1 MKFGTG
7 SEADSGMERNMSDE
21 IQKTDEDTNKDGYE
35 KICYLC
41 HRPES
46 KVDKMITIPN
56 NITICSDCMQKT
68 FDQIGM
74 QGTPMFPG
82 MDIINLGSM
91 GMEAPDEFQEK
102 HKVKTKKK
110 KKKETPA
117 LDINRLPAPHVI
129 KGNLDE
135 YVMGQERAKKI
146 LAVGVYNHYKRVL
159 AEEQETDP
167 DVQIEKSNMLLL
179 GPTGSGK
186 TFMVKTLAHLLQ
198 VPLAITDA
206 TALTEAGYIGDDVE
220 SVISKLLANADNDV
234 ELAEKGIVY
243 IDEIDKIAK
252 KQNATTRDVSGESV
266 QQALLKLLEGADV
279 EVPVGATNKNAMV
292 PMTTVNTSHILFI
305 CGGAFPGLEDIIKKR
320 LTKQGTMGFGSD
332 LRDKYDDDK
341 NIFAKVETE
350 DIREYGLIPEFI
362 GRLPIVFSLEAMDE
376 DLLVKVLTEPRNA
389 IVKQYQKLFHMDE
402 VDLEFE
408 EEALRAVAK
417 KAAAK
422 KTGARALRSI
432 IEEFMMD
439 IMYEI
444 PKDEMIGKVV
454 ITKDY
459 IEGKGAPQIIM
470 RGTEQ

>member
-1 MKFGTG
+1 MSGKKNDKNS
-7 SEADSGMERNMSDE
+7 SESIETESVNR
-21 IQKTDEDTNKDGYE
+21 DGYE
-35 KICYLC
+35 RICYLC

-46 KVDKMITIPN
+46 KVEKMITIPN

-68 FDQIGM
+68 FDQIGSQQLPGM
-74 QGTPMFPG
+74 NGMPSFPG
-82 MDIINLGSM
+82 MEFINLGPMSM
-91 GMEAPDEFQEK
+91 EPQSEFQER
-102 HKVKTKKK
+102 HRVKS
-110 KKKETPA
+110 KKKEKKEKPV
-117 LDINRLPAPHVI
+117 LDIQKLPAPHVI

-135 YVMGQERAKKI
+135 YVMGQDHAKKV

-159 AEEQETDP
+159 AKSDEDGVE
-167 DVQIEKSNMLLL
+167 IEKSNMLMI

-186 TFMVKTLAHLLQ
+186 TFMVKTMARLLQ

-220 SVISKLLANADNDV
+220 SVISKLLASADNDV
-234 ELAEKGIVY
+234 ELAERGIVY

-252 KQNATTRDVSGESV
+252 KQNANNRDVSGESV
-266 QQALLKLLEGADV
+266 QQALLKLLEGADI

-292 PMTTVNTSHILFI
+292 PMTTVNTGHILFI

-320 LTKQGTMGFGSD
+320 LTKQGTMGFGSELKD
-332 LRDKYDDDK
+332 RYDRERD
-341 NIFAKVETE
+341 IFARTETE

-376 DLLVKVLTEPRNA
+376 DLLVDVLIKPKNA
-389 IVKQYQKLFHMDE
+389 IIKQYRKLLRMDE

-417 KAAAK
+417 KAVMK

-432 IEEFMMD
+432 LEEFMMD

-444 PKDEMIGKVV
+444 PKDEMIGKVI
-454 ITKDY
+454 ITQAY
-459 IEGKGAPQIIM
+459 IEGKGAPKIMM
-470 RGTEQ
+470 RGGCQG

>member
-1 MKFGTG
+1 
-7 SEADSGMERNMSDE
+7 MSDE

-117 LDINRLPAPHVI
+117 LDINKLPAPHVI

-459 IEGKGAPQIIM
+459 IEGKGTPQIIM